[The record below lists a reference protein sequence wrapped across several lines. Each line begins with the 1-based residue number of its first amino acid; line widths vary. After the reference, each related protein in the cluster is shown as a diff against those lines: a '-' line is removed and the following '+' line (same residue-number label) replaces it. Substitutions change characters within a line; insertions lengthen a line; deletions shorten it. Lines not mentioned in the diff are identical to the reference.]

1 MEFEASLIYTANF
14 RTAGYVK
21 KPCLKKPATGETKAA
36 SRIASSPALVSQGAA
51 TSLLSQHLRG
61 GARRIESSLRTS
73 LGYKIGS
80 KVRGKPLL
88 LKQL

>member
-36 SRIASSPALVSQGAA
+36 SRIASRV
-51 TSLLSQHLRG
+51 LLSEHLRG
-61 GARRIESSLRTS
+61 GARRIESD
-73 LGYKIGS
+73 
-80 KVRGKPLL
+80 
-88 LKQL
+88 